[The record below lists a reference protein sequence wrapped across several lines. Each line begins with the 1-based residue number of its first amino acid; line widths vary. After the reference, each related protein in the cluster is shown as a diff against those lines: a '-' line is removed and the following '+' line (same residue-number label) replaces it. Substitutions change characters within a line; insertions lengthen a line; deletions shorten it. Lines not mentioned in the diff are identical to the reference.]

1 MSHKTLRK
9 EIKDSIKLKT
19 NKKEAKRLIID
30 PKEAIIFQTKKA
42 SGYSVYLR
50 GKPCKPAKCK
60 GKNVKFTPKNIN
72 INTDVIKTLSNT
84 KPVIK
89 VNQKV
94 APAKI
99 PKTAPRLNT

>member
-1 MSHKTLRK
+1 MNIESTKVK
-9 EIKDSIKLKT
+9 IS
-19 NKKEAKRLIID
+19 KKEANKLIRE
-30 PKEAIIFQTKKA
+30 PKDATIFHTKKA

-60 GKNVKFTPKNIN
+60 GKKVKFTPVNIRMK
-72 INTDVIKTLSNT
+72 TALIKVLSKT
-84 KPVIK
+84 KPVIR

-99 PKTAPRLNT
+99 PKTAPNLKT